1 MLMMRPCRRAIM
13 EGRAARV
20 TFSTVP
26 RLMSI
31 SPCQLAGSESAKSPM
46 ALLPPTLLT
55 STSMAP
61 KCSRAA
67 ATMRS
72 PASASS
78 RSTARNRAPAAPRR
92 RASPISAVPATWSRP
107 TATRLA
113 PSAARARATAR
124 PMLEVAPVTMAVLVA
139 SPKSMIVLIVVVGE
153 GHCGTDQGPA
163 ARPGFRQN
171 GQTFPEKARPETAR
185 RSPKPLGFPRSCWSL
200 PATDSFCDPADL
212 SAGLSAPQHGVGGV
226 GRIPPPPAFGD
237 AGGDVH
243 QLVEVVDIGAV
254 VDGPA
259 PVPAGP
265 AVHIAAP
272 GDGLHQSALL
282 AETQGGGDIGLAAG
296 AVAVQLNEDIGHLMG
311 VAEHGAVLLAHP
323 VDKAPAAAAVH
334 RAVIGAAVGV
344 PDAVAEL
351 VVDAVH
357 GPAVAVDLLADRLAV
372 GEGLVAVVHGGSSGC
387 KRSLQSHTRGRAVGC
402 TMPPRWVLMMAPGA

>member
-1 MLMMRPCRRAIM
+1 
-13 EGRAARV
+13 
-20 TFSTVP
+20 
-26 RLMSI
+26 
-31 SPCQLAGSESAKSPM
+31 
-46 ALLPPTLLT
+46 
-55 STSMAP
+55 
-61 KCSRAA
+61 
-67 ATMRS
+67 
-72 PASASS
+72 
-78 RSTARNRAPAAPRR
+78 
-92 RASPISAVPATWSRP
+92 
-107 TATRLA
+107 
-113 PSAARARATAR
+113 
-124 PMLEVAPVTMAVLVA
+124 
-139 SPKSMIVLIVVVGE
+139 SMIVLIVVVGE

-226 GRIPPPPAFGD
+226 GRIPPAPAFGD

-402 TMPPRWVLMMAPGA
+402 TMPPRWVLMMAPGAMRKGGMAARNSRSATRISRLARCTPRQKWGPWPKVRICVGRRSRITSLGLSYSSGSRQARMVEVSTLSPGLMVTPLRVRSFTQVRKVLVAA